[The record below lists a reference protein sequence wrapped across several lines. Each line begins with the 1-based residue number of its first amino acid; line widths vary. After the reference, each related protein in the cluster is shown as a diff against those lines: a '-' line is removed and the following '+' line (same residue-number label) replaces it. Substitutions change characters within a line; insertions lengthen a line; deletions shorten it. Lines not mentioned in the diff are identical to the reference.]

1 MSNLNMIKE
10 SLSDYR
16 GSYAGCHTRWRGL
29 ESHLLDTRF
38 DRVTQGKVQDLG
50 KGRGEG
56 SGNYL
61 ILKHDALNDKFI

>member
-1 MSNLNMIKE
+1 MIKE
-10 SLSDYR
+10 RLSDYR

-29 ESHLLDTRF
+29 EYHLLDTRF

-56 SGNYL
+56 SG
-61 ILKHDALNDKFI
+61 